1 VGVVVRAVLGYDT
14 SQRFRLKRGQDG
26 TDLVLDP
33 GAADALGAHDG
44 RQSFR
49 RFIQVVVEFDQ
60 EMEKGR
66 SHLLPL
72 GLEECRC
79 RPSVPRKS
87 AIRVAII
94 A

>member
-1 VGVVVRAVLGYDT
+1 MTARVSAN
-14 SQRFRLKRGQDG
+14 S
-26 TDLVLDP
+26 
-33 GAADALGAHDG
+33 
-44 RQSFR
+44 
-49 RFIQVVVEFDQ
+49 IQIVVEFDQ

-66 SHLLPL
+66 SHLLRL

>member
-1 VGVVVRAVLGYDT
+1 MAGSSILV
-14 SQRFRLKRGQDG
+14 QRTRSAR
-26 TDLVLDP
+26 TM
-33 GAADALGAHDG
+33 AAKVSAD
-44 RQSFR
+44 SFKSL
-49 RFIQVVVEFDQ
+49 FEFDQ

-66 SHLLPL
+66 LHLLPL

>member
-1 VGVVVRAVLGYDT
+1 MRT
-14 SQRFRLKRGQDG
+14 SLKMILKRGQDG

-33 GAADALGAHDG
+33 APAHPFGAHDG